1 MSLFV
6 LDEENE
12 QRSSN
17 TVDFSPVLLTTT
29 LPFAH
34 RTMHLYHLNLPSSS
48 ALLLFAHGR
57 PDVQSRPELEE
68 DHREGLFPWNPTVS
82 LQSLRDRLV

>member
-1 MSLFV
+1 MSLSV
-6 LDEENE
+6 LYEENE

-17 TVDFSPVLLTTT
+17 NVNVSSFLLTTT
-29 LPFAH
+29 FSFPH
-34 RTMHLYHLNLPSSS
+34 RTTHLYHLTLLFSPT
-48 ALLLFAHGR
+48 LLLFAHAR

-82 LQSLRDRLV
+82 LQSLL